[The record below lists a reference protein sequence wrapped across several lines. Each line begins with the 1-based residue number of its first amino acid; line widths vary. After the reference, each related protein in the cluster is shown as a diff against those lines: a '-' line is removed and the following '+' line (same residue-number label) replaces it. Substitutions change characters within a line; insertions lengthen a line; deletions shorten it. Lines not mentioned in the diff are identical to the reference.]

1 MCYGS
6 HIFLS
11 YGKHRVYTIYV
22 VYTSSSLVDIC
33 AYMEIRLVLS
43 YSCVISGST
52 ALEKYDLAVSPYSLL
67 YSVTSSKKVV

>member
-11 YGKHRVYTIYV
+11 YRIHRVYTIYV

-33 AYMEIRLVLS
+33 AYVEIRLVLS
-43 YSCVISGST
+43 NSCVIYGST
-52 ALEKYDLAVSPYSLL
+52 AREKYDLTIPLYSLL
-67 YSVTSSKKVV
+67 HSVTSLKKVV